1 MQIYIL
7 TKICAVRNFN
17 CCFGVAWAKET
28 SNVGFRELM
37 VGKEGD
43 FKHSILL
50 SPLKLQI
57 YVTRNGVDWMKSNYV
72 ETCNPSS

>member
-1 MQIYIL
+1 M
-7 TKICAVRNFN
+7 CAVRNFN
-17 CCFGVAWAKET
+17 YRFGVAWARET

-37 VGKEGD
+37 VGKERG

-57 YVTRNGVDWMKSNYV
+57 YVTRNGVDWMNSNYV
-72 ETCNPSS
+72 ETYNFSS

>member
-1 MQIYIL
+1 MDANL
-7 TKICAVRNFN
+7 HFDKNLCRAEL
-17 CCFGVAWAKET
+17 VAWAKET